1 VLTQGLSAALILA
14 LSTAA
19 QAQTQPTPT
28 LEQALIQSRSSL
40 ILNDNNF
47 SGPGT
52 LVLTTAVQ
60 QSRFVLLGEDHITRE
75 IPLFAAALC
84 DIMHPDA
91 YAVEVGPYAARFVN
105 GLLANPDRIP
115 LMAARNRAFPNN
127 MAFLDMREENDLAAH
142 CAASSRNPHFAL
154 WGLDQEFLGAA
165 PTLLQ
170 SMAATNP
177 GPLSRAAIAA
187 AQAKDRAAATLATT
201 TGDYAQLFLP
211 ASTDAEI
218 QALQSAI
225 DADGTPATRDLL
237 HEFTLSRTIYR
248 LFPQSPSDSNLAR
261 SQLLKQHFLAYY
273 LPFKQLTPSP
283 RILLKF
289 GDNHTG
295 KGFDTLH
302 QLNIGDFI
310 AELAAG
316 EQAQSLHLLVLGAR
330 GMHYAPAGYGK
341 PFGQQPFVMSDD
353 PDFKWLALAA
363 SNLIPANPTASGTPD
378 SPDAQLTLFD
388 LRQLRYRGIDL
399 PPQWEHIVYSYDLLI
414 LIPHLSVASPIH

>member
-1 VLTQGLSAALILA
+1 VLLRLSSAALLIA

-19 QAQTQPTPT
+19 LAQTAQPTPS
-28 LEQALIQSRSSL
+28 LEQALIQSRTSL
-40 ILNDNNF
+40 ILHDNNF
-47 SGPGT
+47 SGPGA
-52 LVLTTAVQ
+52 LILTTAVQ
-60 QSRFVLLGEDHITRE
+60 QSRFVLLGEDHITHE
-75 IPLFAAALC
+75 IPLIAAALC
-84 DIMHPDA
+84 DTMHPDA

-105 GLLANPDRIP
+105 GLLSNPDRIP
-115 LMAARNRAFPNN
+115 LMAARNRAYPNN

-142 CAASSRNPHFAL
+142 CAASSHNPHFAL

-177 GPLSRAAIAA
+177 GPLSRAAIAL
-187 AQAKDRAAATLATT
+187 AQTKDRTAAALAAS
-201 TGDYAQLFLP
+201 TGDYAKLFLP
-211 ASTDAEI
+211 ASTDADI
-218 QALQSAI
+218 HALQSAI
-225 DADGTPATRDLL
+225 DADGTPTTRNLL

-248 LFPQSPSDSNLAR
+248 LFPQSSSDSNLAR
-261 SQLLKQHFLAYY
+261 SQLLKQHFLADY
-273 LPFKQLTPSP
+273 LPFKQHTPSP

-295 KGFDTLH
+295 RGFDTLH

-330 GMHYAPAGYGK
+330 GMHYNPAGYGK
-341 PFGQQPFVMSDD
+341 PFGQQPFVMSED

-363 SNLIPANPTASGTPD
+363 SNLIPADPAAPGT
-378 SPDAQLTLFD
+378 QLTLFD
-388 LRQLRYRGIDL
+388 LRQLRYRGIAL
-399 PPQWEHIVYSYDLLI
+399 PSQWEHIIYSYDLLV
-414 LIPHLSVASPIH
+414 LIPQLSVASPIQ

>member
-1 VLTQGLSAALILA
+1 VPLRISFAALLLA
-14 LSTAA
+14 SSIVTL
-19 QAQTQPTPT
+19 AQTQPRPT
-28 LEQALIQSRSSL
+28 LERALIQSRTSL
-40 ILNDNNF
+40 VLHDGKF
-47 SGPGT
+47 SGPGA

-60 QSRFVLLGEDHITRE
+60 QSRFVLLGEDHLTHE

-84 DIMHPDA
+84 DTMHPDA
-91 YAVEVGPYAARFVN
+91 YAVEAGPYAARFVN
-105 GLLANPDRIP
+105 GLLSSPDRIP
-115 LMAARNRAFPNN
+115 LMAARNKAYPNN

-142 CAASSRNPHFAL
+142 CAASSHNSHFVL

-165 PTLLQ
+165 PTLL
-170 SMAATNP
+170 SAMAATNP
-177 GPLSRAAIAA
+177 GPLSRAAIGLAQIKDLSAA
-187 AQAKDRAAATLATT
+187 LQASS
-201 TGDYAQLFLP
+201 TGEYIKLFLP
-211 ASTDAEI
+211 ASTDDDI
-218 QALQSAI
+218 QALQAAI

-283 RILLKF
+283 RILFKF

-295 KGFDTLH
+295 RGFDTLH

-310 AELAAG
+310 AELADG

-341 PFGQQPFVMSDD
+341 PFGQQAFVMSDD

-363 SNLIPANPTASGTPD
+363 ANLIPADPAASGT
-378 SPDAQLTLFD
+378 QLTLFD

-399 PPQWEHIVYSYDLLI
+399 PPQWEHIVYSYDLLV
-414 LIPHLSVASPIH
+414 LIPQLSVASLIQ